1 MILTNLND
9 LVVSESKKID
19 TNRVSKIITIYN
31 NKILMLQKKNGQFE
45 LPGGHIQRGES
56 PIDGAKREF
65 FEETGIAIK
74 VIKQITSNS
83 SRVLYR
89 GFINTNNI
97 KLSSEHKSFRFVSE
111 KDLFKLPLSRW
122 SKKDLAFLKPRKITS
137 IEEPEKEPED
147 NN

>member
-1 MILTNLND
+1 MNSTVLNITANNI
-9 LVVSESKKID
+9 ID

-56 PIDGAKREF
+56 PSDGAKREF
-65 FEETGIAIK
+65 LEETGVHIK
-74 VIKQITSNS
+74 QLRQITSNS
-83 SRVLYR
+83 NRVLYR

>member
-1 MILTNLND
+1 MY
-9 LVVSESKKID
+9 ESKNID
-19 TNRVSKIITIYN
+19 THRVSKIIATYN

-45 LPGGHIQRGES
+45 LPGGHIQKGES
-56 PIDGAKREF
+56 PIDGAKREL
-65 FEETGIAIK
+65 FEETGIDIK

-83 SRVLYR
+83 NRVLYR
-89 GFINTNNI
+89 GYINTNNI

-137 IEEPEKEPED
+137 MEEEPED
-147 NN
+147 DI